1 MGDSAV
7 RPGSPDTL
15 TETRPAEDA
24 PRADRDPTSASDGT
38 ATSPSVDA
46 QHPWLGLAS
55 FTEETRA
62 YFYGREDEVAELVRR
77 VQRKTLT
84 LLFGQS
90 GLGKTSMLRAGI
102 VPWLRPMDYCPVYVR
117 IDYSRE
123 SPSPAEQIKA
133 AIFRATQESG
143 QWTQTGVAV
152 AGESLWEFLHH
163 RDDILRD
170 ASGRTL
176 IPLLIF
182 DQFEEIFTLAQSD
195 DFGRQR
201 AEEFIED
208 LADLVENRAPKAL
221 EARIEQDESAS
232 ERFDFTRSDYRILI
246 ALREDYLAHLE
257 AFKAVMPSITQNRM
271 RLARMTGEQ
280 ALSAVVKPGG
290 KLVSREVAESIVRFV
305 AGGSELR
312 NAEVEP
318 SLLSLICRELNNT
331 RIAKGRAEISADL
344 LAGSHNTILAEFYE
358 RALADQPQA
367 VRHFIEDE
375 LLTESGFR
383 ESIAEESVRKAFAA
397 AGARPDAL
405 AALVDRRLLRI
416 EERLDM
422 RRVELTHDVLCG
434 VVAASRGLRH
444 EREARDEA
452 ERKLAAQ
459 RERERATRKALVRAR
474 QIAAVCAVLA
484 VGAVASAIFGY
495 QSSKRAQLAEAQ
507 ALQTRAMAE
516 SARGEAEKL
525 IVYLLDDFYLE
536 LEPVGRLDIVAS
548 LSKRAVDYY
557 AALPPELRT
566 ADTDRNRALALVRYG
581 AALRTQS
588 KLDESGKAL
597 SEAVDV
603 LGKLRQQGDKS
614 EATAI
619 GLGTGLMSEA
629 RVLDSLN
636 KRLEAR
642 QFAQQGVDV
651 MKPLMAASNPSVPL
665 RRAYGLAMT
674 YLGFSQA
681 RDNQEEAAV
690 ATLEQAREAYRSID
704 NLKLDDLPAAVGY
717 AEASAWQM
725 DALRSLG
732 RFDEVRKVGE
742 DAARVAGQVME
753 RRPGQMSALRAR
765 ALIVDNL
772 ATTEAFDLHQRR
784 ALALSEQGARDWE
797 AILKLDPTNQIAWN
811 NLASARITSG
821 FLSWAQGQIR
831 GAQDQWRGALAVE
844 RNVKEA
850 AFISGALALAA
861 GYLTMLEAD
870 LGNRQAAEAALRD
883 NRRLIEVA
891 VRNLPADSFGRAYV
905 PEFIGWY
912 GYPTTGIGYGGYAL
926 PFAAGDYEGVR
937 SLARASARRIEQVKT
952 ANPER
957 ELDKNRMLEVA
968 YRTAAEAS
976 YRLKDYAAADA
987 DIRRALDIGK
997 AVPQRMLPEERDA
1010 KSEMMLAAMI
1020 AARLERYAEAQQ
1032 IIEPVLKFHRALYAR
1047 KDNEDLFQHAEL
1059 AQALYV
1065 SALAA
1070 PGQKTAQLTEA
1081 ATILDG
1087 LPPMMRRQISI
1098 ALWRDRIAE
1107 EQKSRR

>member
-7 RPGSPDTL
+7 RPGSPEAL
-15 TETRPAEDA
+15 TETRPTEDT
-24 PRADRDPTSASDGT
+24 PWADQDHTSAPDET
-38 ATSPSVDA
+38 AAQPSVDA

-55 FTEETRA
+55 FTEDTRA

-90 GLGKTSMLRAGI
+90 GLGKTSILRAGI

-170 ASGRTL
+170 ASGKTL

-195 DFGRQR
+195 DFGRKR
-201 AEEFIED
+201 AAEFIED

-221 EARIEQDESAS
+221 EARIEQDESAA

-257 AFKAVMPSITQNRM
+257 ALKEVMPSITQNRM

-290 KLVSREVAESIVRFV
+290 KLVSLEVAESIVRFI

-318 SLLSLICRELNNT
+318 SLLSLICRELNNA
-331 RIAKGRAEISADL
+331 RIAKGRAEISVDL
-344 LAGSHNTILAEFYE
+344 LAGSHDTILADFYE
-358 RALADQPQA
+358 RTLADQPEA
-367 VRHFIEDE
+367 LRRYIEDE
-375 LLTESGFR
+375 LLTDSGFR
-383 ESIAEESVRKAFAA
+383 ESIAEERVRKAFAA

-416 EERLDM
+416 EERLDV
-422 RRVELTHDVLCG
+422 RRVELTHDVLCS
-434 VVAASRGLRH
+434 VVRASRDSRH

-452 ERKLAAQ
+452 ERKLAEQ
-459 RERERATRKALVRAR
+459 RARQRATRKALVRAR

-484 VGAVASAIFGY
+484 VGAIASAIFGY

-536 LEPVGRLDIVAS
+536 LEPVGRLDIVAG
-548 LSKRAVDYY
+548 LSKRALDYY
-557 AALPPELRT
+557 DALPKELRT
-566 ADTDRNRALALVRYG
+566 AETDRNRALALVRYG

-588 KLDESGKAL
+588 KLEESGKAL

-603 LGKLRQQGDKS
+603 LAKLRKEGDQS

-619 GLGTGLMSEA
+619 GLGLGLMSKA
-629 RVLDSLN
+629 RVADSLN
-636 KRLEAR
+636 KRVESR
-642 QFAQQGVDV
+642 QFVQQGAEVL
-651 MKPLMAASNPSVPL
+651 KPLVAAGSPSVGL
-665 RRAYGLAMT
+665 RRAYGLVMT
-674 YLGFSQA
+674 YLGFSQG

-690 ATLEQAREAYRSID
+690 KTLDEAREAYRSVD
-704 NLKLDDLPAAVGY
+704 GLKLGDLPAAVGY

-732 RFDEVRKVGE
+732 RFDQVRKVGE

-753 RRPGQMSALRAR
+753 QRPGNMSALRAR

-772 ATTEAFDLHQRR
+772 ATTEAFDLHQRK
-784 ALALSEQGARDWE
+784 ALALSEEGARDWE
-797 AILKLDPTNQIAWN
+797 AILKLDPSNQIAWN
-811 NLASARITSG
+811 NLASSHMTSG
-821 FLSWAQGQIR
+821 FLSLGLGEIRDAQEH
-831 GAQDQWRGALAVE
+831 WREALAVE
-844 RNVKEA
+844 RHVKEA
-850 AFISGALALAA
+850 AFISGALSLAA

-870 LGNRQAAEAALRD
+870 LGNRQSADAALRE
-883 NRRLIEVA
+883 NRRLTEMA
-891 VRNLPADSFGRAYV
+891 VRNIPPGSFGRSYV
-905 PEFIGWY
+905 PEFLGWY
-912 GYPTTGIGYGGYAL
+912 GFPTTGTGYGGYAL
-926 PFAAGDYEGVR
+926 PLAARDYESVR
-937 SLARASARRIEQVKT
+937 GLARTSAGRIEQMKIAT
-952 ANPER
+952 PQQ
-957 ELDKNRMLEVA
+957 ELDKNRMLQVA

-987 DIRRALDIGK
+987 EIKRALEIER
-997 AVPQRMLPEERDA
+997 AIPTRMLVEERDA
-1010 KSEMMLAAMI
+1010 SDLSMLAAMI

-1047 KDNEDLFQHAEL
+1047 KDNEDLSQHVQFAE
-1059 AQALYV
+1059 ALYV

-1070 PGQKTAQLTEA
+1070 PGQKASQLTQA
-1081 ATILDG
+1081 AAIIDG
-1087 LPPMMRRQISI
+1087 LPPAMRRQISI
-1098 ALWRDRIAE
+1098 AVWRERIAE
-1107 EQKSRR
+1107 EQKTRR